1 MPDDE
6 CIHGMS
12 ESSCGICRGGV
23 ERPGVRRRPEGRRNY
38 LEDRTYS
45 YLTTDRPIY
54 AAGSGYCAHY
64 DEHCRGFIYGAATVV
79 AEVSRTD
86 ARRRGLF
93 DCYMCV
99 TPWHQRDGGEGV

>member
-23 ERPGVRRRPEGRRNY
+23 ERPGVRQRPKGRRDYFEGR
-38 LEDRTYS
+38 TYT

-64 DEHCRGFIYGAATVV
+64 DEHCQGFTYGAATVV
-79 AEVSRTD
+79 AEVSRSD

-93 DCYMCV
+93 DCDVCV